1 MITGFESINNWYEKP
16 LGHIY
21 FERVSSK
28 LDKLLRPHNTR
39 GKPARAL
46 DAGCG
51 SGQYTLYLASNYTY
65 NTVGIDKSRI
75 LVSKAFKKSEEKNL
89 KVDFLNADIFSL
101 PFKSES
107 FGLVLCINVIEFV
120 QNKIEAVGELKRVLS
135 PEGILIL
142 GVCNKYGLWGLIKTV
157 AKPFKRG
164 DPFFKGNFLS
174 RNDIKD
180 IAQKTGLKLLHIEEE
195 IYFLPFKDIRAIT
208 LSEKIIKRY
217 LKSFSGLL
225 IACLKK

>member
-1 MITGFESINNWYEKP
+1 MITGFESINNWYEKT